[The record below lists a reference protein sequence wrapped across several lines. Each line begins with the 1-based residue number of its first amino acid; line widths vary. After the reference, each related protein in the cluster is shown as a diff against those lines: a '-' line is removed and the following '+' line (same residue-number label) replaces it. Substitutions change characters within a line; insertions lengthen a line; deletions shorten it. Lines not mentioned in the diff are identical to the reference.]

1 MEGVE
6 AWKQDE
12 ASDDYDHFLIRER
25 LAEMRR
31 LRAAGDVLRLVHA
44 LHEGLHGNLG
54 NITSPSLYGFARV
67 GTKRLIEEGRS
78 HAIEGKGFD
87 PGCPVRILQGY
98 RDPDV
103 PWQHALALLDL
114 LKGDDV
120 EFTLIKS
127 GGHRLSEPEDLRRL
141 IATVAALAAS

>member
-1 MEGVE
+1 
-6 AWKQDE
+6 
-12 ASDDYDHFLIRER
+12 
-25 LAEMRR
+25 
-31 LRAAGDVLRLVHA
+31 
-44 LHEGLHGNLG
+44 
-54 NITSPSLYGFARV
+54 
-67 GTKRLIEEGRS
+67 
-78 HAIEGKGFD
+78 
-87 PGCPVRILQGY
+87 VRILQGY

-114 LKGDDV
+114 LEGDDV